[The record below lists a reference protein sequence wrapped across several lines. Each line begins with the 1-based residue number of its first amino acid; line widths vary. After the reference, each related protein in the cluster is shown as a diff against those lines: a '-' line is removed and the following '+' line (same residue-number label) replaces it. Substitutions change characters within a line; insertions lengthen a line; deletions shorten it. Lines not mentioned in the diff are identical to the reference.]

1 VSRSRLPLI
10 LLFAAALVVPQAPP
24 PAPEPAVFEDVTASS
39 GVAFTLTHSPTP
51 VRHLIETMPGGVA
64 VADFNGDGRPD
75 IFFANGGESPSLKK
89 THEKHWNRLFLNQ
102 GGWKFTDAT
111 AAAGLAGTGYDMAA
125 AAADYDNDGDIDLFV
140 AGVHR
145 NTLYRNLGGGRF
157 EDVTAKAGLE
167 SSHWSVAAG
176 WFDYDSDGHLDLFV
190 VNYVVWSATH
200 VPFCGD
206 KDKGYRTYCHPS
218 LYKAVPNS
226 LYRNNGDGTFTGVSR
241 QTGLAAHEGKGM
253 SISLGDA
260 DGDGRLDVF
269 VTNDTVPN
277 LLFINQDGKTFRE
290 AALEAGVAFNDD
302 GRALSSMGSE
312 FRDYDN
318 DGRDDI
324 FLTALANE
332 TFPLFRNL
340 GNGLFKDVTR
350 TSGLARLSLDRS
362 GWGCGVVDF
371 NNDGWKDIFTANG
384 DVQDNSEVFS
394 SRKAKQSNSLWLNRA
409 GSFVEMSAQAGA
421 LTRYAQHRGA
431 AFGDFDGDGRIDIA
445 ISVLG
450 EPATLLRNATP
461 QAQRWLGVRLEGT
474 KSNRQGI
481 GARVKLTDSE
491 GREQSMAVVQSAGYA
506 SSREAVAHFGLGKS
520 AQPVKLEVRWPGG
533 AVQVMENPEP
543 GRYLTVRE
551 R

>member
-1 VSRSRLPLI
+1 MSRRLRPFLA
-10 LLFAAALVVPQAPP
+10 LTAALAASQGGP
-24 PAPEPAVFEDVTASS
+24 PALAPAVFEDVTAKS

-51 VRHLIETMPGGVA
+51 ERHLIETMPGGVA
-64 VADFNGDGRPD
+64 VADFDGDGRPD
-75 IFFANGGESPSLKK
+75 IFFANGAESPSLRK
-89 THEKHWNRLFLNQ
+89 TQDKHWNRLYLNK
-102 GGWKFTDAT
+102 GGWTFTDAT
-111 AAAGLAGTGYDMAA
+111 AAAGLAGAGYDMAA

-145 NTLYRNLGGGRF
+145 SALYRNNGGGRF
-157 EDVTAKAGLE
+157 EDVAVKAGVA
-167 SSHWSVAAG
+167 SNRWSVAAG
-176 WFDYDSDGHLDLFV
+176 WFDYDNDGHLDLFV
-190 VNYVVWSATH
+190 VNYVVWSGAH
-200 VPFCGD
+200 APFCGD

-218 LYKAVPNS
+218 LYKPTPNS
-226 LYRNNGDGTFTGVSR
+226 LYRNNGDGTFTDVSR
-241 QTGLAAHEGKGM
+241 ETGIAAHEGKGM
-253 SISLGDA
+253 AISLGDA

-269 VTNDTVPN
+269 ITNDTVPN
-277 LLFINQDGKTFRE
+277 FLFINEGGKTFRE

-302 GRALSSMGSE
+302 GRALSSMGTE

-362 GWGCGVVDF
+362 GWGCGIVDL

-384 DVQDNSEVFS
+384 DVQDNSEMFS
-394 SRKAKQSNSLWLNRA
+394 SRKAKQSNSLWLNRG

-421 LTRYAQHRGA
+421 FTRRAQHRGA
-431 AFGDFDGDGRIDIA
+431 SFGDFDGDGRIDIVV
-445 ISVLG
+445 SVLG
-450 EPATLLRNATP
+450 EPASVLCNVTP
-461 QAQRWLGVRLEGT
+461 EAQRWLGVRLEGT

-491 GREQSMAVVQSAGYA
+491 GREQTMAVTQTAGYA
-506 SSREAVAHFGLGKS
+506 SSREAVAHFGLGKT
-520 AQPVKLEVRWPGG
+520 AQPKTLEVRWPSGV
-533 AVQVMENPEP
+533 VQVIGNPEP